1 MKTNI
6 VAGDALRC
14 VIVVLML
21 LIPPVDGFGSSDG
34 PKQSLDENLDEELVY
49 LLAFVG
55 AEAADPRS
63 FSAEK
68 ISGLL
73 EFVATPKDE
82 KIIYHAANIN
92 RAASAYHEIDI
103 EEEIEPILRLTYNQD
118 IPSIVTMPSTLRL
131 SQWKSIDTP
140 DNKLPKLW
148 EFFPRWVSPL
158 FVTGIEHIVN
168 SPDFSSGAYFEYDL
182 YRTLIVLKHKGRKVL
197 ISLSKQVDISDVG
210 KKGIVIGPD
219 ENWDYIYTGVPG
231 VNRNGFGWVKSYMY
245 DSYSV
250 SFYYELDT
258 DRPKVRFGGFKWVS
272 AGFGGINLARP
283 KHIHSGMIRFSRGFK
298 QILENPRVADTS
310 TIERAWKTIKTLP
323 DEKLRQIT
331 RNHLAEL
338 EQRCGT
344 SGMMSD
350 KQVAELFVDEQYL
363 DTLDRDQMQALL
375 LLEHLKRILN
385 DQRSPTFSY
394 LPAIPKESHR
404 RNK

>member
-6 VAGDALRC
+6 VAGDVLRC
-14 VIVVLML
+14 VIVILML
-21 LIPPVDGFGSSDG
+21 LIPPVDGFGSSDLS
-34 PKQSLDENLDEELVY
+34 KQSLDENLDKELAY

-55 AEAADPRS
+55 SEAAGPRS
-63 FSAEK
+63 FSVEK

-82 KIIYHAANIN
+82 TIIYHAGNIN
-92 RAASAYHEIDI
+92 GMASAYHEIDI
-103 EEEIEPILRLTYNQD
+103 EKEIETILRLTYSQD
-118 IPSIVTMPSTLRL
+118 IPSIATMPSTLRL
-131 SQWKSIDTP
+131 SHWKSIDTP
-140 DNKLPKLW
+140 DNKLPKIW

-168 SPDFSSGAYFEYDL
+168 SPDYSSGAYFEYDL
-182 YRTLIVLKHKGRKVL
+182 YRTLILLKHEGRKVL
-197 ISLSKQVDISDVG
+197 ISLSKQMDISDVG
-210 KKGIVIGPD
+210 KKGIVVGPD

-283 KHIHSGMIRFSRGFK
+283 KHIHSGMIRFSSGFK
-298 QILENPRVADTS
+298 QILENPRVADTPA
-310 TIERAWKTIKTLP
+310 IERAWKTITTLP
-323 DEKLRQIT
+323 DENLRQIT
-331 RNHLAEL
+331 RSHLAEL

-350 KQVAELFVDEQYL
+350 KKVAALFVDEQYL
-363 DTLDRDQMQALL
+363 NTLDRDQMQALL
-375 LLEHLKRILN
+375 LLEHLKMILN

-394 LPAIPKESHR
+394 LPSIPKEPYHLS
-404 RNK
+404 K